1 MHLKSGRWE
10 NDLKNWNTSNKK
22 MFDFLDTFG
31 NLTVVTQEHNSKV
44 GNKPL
49 AEKQKFPTII
59 GSSAPLRLHDDW
71 IVARQ
76 WTEKEIQARSHTLLG
91 FTLKRWPDI

>member
-1 MHLKSGRWE
+1 MA
-10 NDLKNWNTSNKK
+10 N
-22 MFDFLDTFG
+22 FLDTFG

-49 AEKQKFPTII
+49 ADKQSFPTIV

-71 IVARQ
+71 VTAKQ
-76 WTEKEIQARSHTLLG
+76 WTEKEIQARSQNLLH
-91 FTLKRWPDI
+91 FALKRWPDL